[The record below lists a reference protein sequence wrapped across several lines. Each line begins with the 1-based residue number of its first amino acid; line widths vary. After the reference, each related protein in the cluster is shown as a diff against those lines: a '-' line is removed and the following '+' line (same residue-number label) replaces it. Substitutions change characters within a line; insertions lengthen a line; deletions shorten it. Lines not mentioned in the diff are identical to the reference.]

1 MMTHGYLAVDF
12 FFVLSGFVIGYAY
25 DRCWKNKG
33 MTTGR
38 FMLRRIIRLQPMVVL
53 SVIIG
58 AIAYLLQGSVHW
70 DGTPVPF
77 HWVLVAL
84 ILGLFMIPVLP
95 GLRPM

>member
-1 MMTHGYLAVDF
+1 
-12 FFVLSGFVIGYAY
+12 
-25 DRCWKNKG
+25 
-33 MTTGR
+33 
-38 FMLRRIIRLQPMVVL
+38 MVVL

-95 GLRPM
+95 GAAADVRGNGEMFPSTVRHGLCF